1 MCTLYY
7 LQGLWYCVRLEEQLK
22 WERSV
27 LPAIL
32 KYELAGSALMT
43 ASSVALSRALKQT
56 ELWITPRIH
65 IECKKPYGESTCPW
79 VCTRRKSA
87 MEPLP
92 VLTNTSAYML
102 GVCIGSQLCSS
113 AAMEHRSLTKGQV
126 LILIIWTNQDLIC
139 QIPVS
144 LCNKKAQKRV
154 GEGQLVFLHGAHF

>member
-1 MCTLYY
+1 MRTLYY
-7 LQGLWYCVRLEEQLK
+7 LQGLWYCVRLEVQLK

-27 LPAIL
+27 LPAIF

-56 ELWITPRIH
+56 ERWIIPWIH

-79 VCTRRKSA
+79 VCPRKKSA

-102 GVCIGSQLCSS
+102 GVYNGSQFCSS

-126 LILIIWTNQDLIC
+126 LVLIIWTNQDLIC

-154 GEGQLVFLHGAHF
+154 GEGQLVFLHGARF